1 MLRWTR
7 MKEVFEL
14 LDNGNSL
21 TVRELSDTLD
31 IDLQLADNLLRH
43 YKRNGYLTRFK
54 NFSDKY
60 SYQLSDKGI
69 EQLENFLKNEEY
81 VNYLEEI
88 YDFY

>member
-1 MLRWTR
+1 MERWER

-43 YKRNGYLTRFK
+43 YNKNGYLTRYK
-54 NFSDKY
+54 DVSNDNKY
-60 SYQLSDKGI
+60 TYQLSEKGCK
-69 EQLENFLKNEEY
+69 QLKDFLENNEY
-81 VNYLEEI
+81 LDYLEI
-88 YDFY
+88 Y